1 MRGKI
6 IEHLRYLYQR
16 QMERELKNQ
25 FDGRFVAMF
34 HQVEDNP
41 AEWYDNQY
49 AISFEGFVKFVN
61 KLQKAG
67 YEIVSPYDI
76 VKKDGKKKA
85 VLSFDD
91 VFEGVYKYVY
101 PFLREKNVPFVIFPT
116 ISKLKEKGYINKE
129 MLIEMSTNYE
139 GCYVGGHGITHCNLR
154 SISREECKKEIIQ
167 SKGILEEI
175 IGKKVELFAYP
186 YGDLNAV
193 GRRERSIAGDY
204 FRIAFGTLQTGVT
217 DRSKRNYIPR
227 ININDKL
234 QDLEFIK

>member
-16 QMERELKNQ
+16 QMECELKNQ

-34 HQVEDNP
+34 HQVDDNS

-85 VLSFDD
+85 WTATKEALIEDGYTIT
-91 VFEGVYKYVY
+91 EGRQDNK
-101 PFLREKNVPFVIFPT
+101 RFVI
-116 ISKLKEKGYINKE
+116 
-129 MLIEMSTNYE
+129 
-139 GCYVGGHGITHCNLR
+139 ITR
-154 SISREECKKEIIQ
+154 
-167 SKGILEEI
+167 
-175 IGKKVELFAYP
+175 
-186 YGDLNAV
+186 
-193 GRRERSIAGDY
+193 
-204 FRIAFGTLQTGVT
+204 
-217 DRSKRNYIPR
+217 
-227 ININDKL
+227 
-234 QDLEFIK
+234 